1 LKRAP
6 PSCVWGPLFLA
17 PEPSTRKLKFMPAV
31 TLIQN
36 VVIGDELALA
46 WSDGSE
52 RYINLR
58 KLREACP
65 CAVCQGEPDAM
76 GHVVKPTVT
85 HTEKS
90 FRALRM
96 QQVGG
101 YALQITWADGHSSGI
116 YSYDLLRRIQVG

>member
-1 LKRAP
+1 M
-6 PSCVWGPLFLA
+6 SVPLSLA
-17 PEPSTRKLKFMPAV
+17 PEPIIKIWKIMSVVAL
-31 TLIQN
+31 LQN

-46 WSDGSE
+46 WGDGKE
-52 RYINLR
+52 DYINLR

-76 GHVVKPTVT
+76 GYVVKPTVT

-90 FRALRM
+90 FQALRM

-116 YSYDLLRRIQVG
+116 YSYDLLRKISQSE

>member
-1 LKRAP
+1 
-6 PSCVWGPLFLA
+6 
-17 PEPSTRKLKFMPAV
+17 MNPAV
-31 TLIQN
+31 TLLQN

-46 WSDGSE
+46 WSDGAE
-52 RYINLR
+52 NFIHLR

-76 GHVVKPTVT
+76 GHVVKPSVI

-90 FRALRM
+90 FQALRM

-116 YSYDLLRRIQVG
+116 YSFDFLRKIACI